1 MPSFLEKVR
10 SWLLDVPRAEPEGRK
25 FSEAEIASAAL
36 LVEAATM
43 DGHFDQSERETI
55 LGLIER
61 RFKLTGDEATRLL
74 GLGERLQSQS
84 NEVFKFT
91 LAANRAFSEEERL
104 ELVEMLWTTV
114 LCDGVVHDYEGNLMR
129 RIAGLLHIPDKAA
142 GEARKRAEQKLA
154 QNGPGVGGKGQGDKA

>member
-10 SWLLDVPRAEPEGRK
+10 SWLLDIPGAEPEGRK

-36 LVEAATM
+36 LVEAAAM
-43 DGHFDQSERETI
+43 DGQFDQGERKTI
-55 LGLIER
+55 LGLIES
-61 RFKLTGDEATRLL
+61 RFKLSADEATRLL
-74 GLGERLQSQS
+74 GLGEKLQSQS

-91 LAANRAFSEEERL
+91 LAANRSFSEEERI
-104 ELVEMLWTTV
+104 ELVEMMWTTV

-129 RIAGLLHIPDKAA
+129 RIAGLLYVPDKAA

-154 QNGPGVGGKGQGDKA
+154 QGTVGVGGKGQGDMA